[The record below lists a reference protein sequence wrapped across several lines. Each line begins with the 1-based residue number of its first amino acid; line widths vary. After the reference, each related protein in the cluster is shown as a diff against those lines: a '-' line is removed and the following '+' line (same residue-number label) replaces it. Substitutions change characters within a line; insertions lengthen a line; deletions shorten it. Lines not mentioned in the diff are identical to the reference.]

1 LAEASRKMK
10 NAAQRQRH
18 EPQNETG
25 RQRGEIEKADDLRDR
40 AKRAYQQEI
49 AQRDHAVAK
58 PAKIG
63 IGQDHHAASQ
73 RKKQEEERERI
84 EVFDGRHKTGEK
96 NRGRLHRAPPIEPIG
111 HQRSADQRDGKE
123 NERDAGAFAVEQPIR
138 QRHKAERECKFRP
151 DGDDAGRDRGREAG

>member
-1 LAEASRKMK
+1 MK

-84 EVFDGRHKTGEK
+84 EVLDGRHKTDGYDLVEWVAGQPWCSGK
-96 NRGRLHRAPPIEPIG
+96 VGMMGISWGGFNALQVAAKQPPAP
-111 HQRSADQRDGKE
+111 R
-123 NERDAGAFAVEQPIR
+123 
-138 QRHKAERECKFRP
+138 
-151 DGDDAGRDRGREAG
+151 